1 MVSEMHV
8 NRIVSNVKSGVE
20 AALAPCTLVVG
31 PNASGKSALVAALE
45 LIVTG
50 RSSEVG
56 AAPAAIAELSPTG
69 DVEITAGLSD
79 GRSVEYQG
87 ATRAGAAKLGAMLKG
102 EVTDLLSKE
111 PKRLR
116 ESLLSIC
123 CDKVDASAVAAQV
136 PDAFRSEWLALWARC
151 APEAGNP
158 ADTLIATVELIRS
171 ELRASRAVIKKAPE
185 GERPDAPS
193 AAEIE
198 SMRTRAE
205 EARKA
210 VWTDEESERAA
221 AKLNEL
227 RARSAAPG
235 APEVDY
241 EAIRIALHFL
251 EKLSEVVQ
259 AAQQMGAKD
268 CVLCRHPGID
278 WQDRVAALQ
287 ARVVKHRETLR
298 LTHAGAAQCDVEALE
313 RAAARAPS
321 GVTLADLA
329 AIEQECRT
337 AERLMLERKWWD
349 EKAAS
354 ASAAQASVDVLKALE
369 GVANRII
376 ADVLQGSISDFCAR
390 ASKVVGSEVS
400 IQLFDKHKPVCHI
413 GVGDRSWRVLS
424 GAERA
429 RFTAGFACAMAART
443 EGIKVVVI
451 DDVGLDSISLP
462 ALCAGLSA
470 AVKNGQI
477 DQAIVCTITDWN
489 LSIPDWQKVNTG
501 VGVIL

>member
-56 AAPAAIAELSPTG
+56 AAPAAIAELSPNG
-69 DVEITAGLSD
+69 KVEITAGLSD
-79 GRSVEYQG
+79 GRTIEYQG
-87 ATRAGAAKLGAMLKG
+87 ASRTGAARIGTMLKG

-123 CDKVDASAVAAQV
+123 CSAVNECDVAMQV
-136 PDAFRSEWLALWARC
+136 PDAFRTEWSALWRRC

-158 ADTLIATVELIRS
+158 ADTLTATVELIRS

-193 AAEIE
+193 AAEFD
-198 SMRTRAE
+198 SMRARAE

-227 RARSAAPG
+227 RARSGAPG

-268 CVLCRHPGID
+268 CVLCHHPGID

-287 ARVVKHRETLR
+287 ARIAKHRETLR
-298 LTHAGAAQCDVEALE
+298 LAHAGVAQCDVEALE

-337 AERLMLERKWWD
+337 AERLMLERKWWG

-376 ADVLQGSISDFCAR
+376 ADVLQGSISDFCAV
-390 ASKVVGSEVS
+390 ASKVVGAEVS
-400 IQLFDKHKPVCHI
+400 IKLFDKHKPVCHI

-429 RFTAGFACAMAART
+429 RFTTGFACAMAARAG
-443 EGIKVVVI
+443 GIKVVVI
-451 DDVGLDSISLP
+451 DDTWLDHTALK
-462 ALCAGLSA
+462 ALCAALGEATRSKL
-470 AVKNGQI
+470 I
-477 DQAIVCTITDWN
+477 DQAIVCAVTDYGLN
-489 LSIPDWQKVNTG
+489 IPGWELVK
-501 VGVIL
+501 VGVAA